1 VSTTHTVLQQA
12 RSASPVTL
20 LKEKE
25 QFIVGYVVQL
35 RRYYHHRKRN
45 SEYLLNKKK
54 NTTDSNFGLSDSKLR
69 IPLFIKNV
77 VCS

>member
-1 VSTTHTVLQQA
+1 VSTMHTVLQQA

-45 SEYLLNKKK
+45 SEYLLNKE

>member
-1 VSTTHTVLQQA
+1 MHTVLQQA

-25 QFIVGYVVQL
+25 QFIDY
-35 RRYYHHRKRN
+35 RKRN
-45 SEYLLNKKK
+45 SEYLLNKE

>member
-1 VSTTHTVLQQA
+1 MHTVLQQA

-35 RRYYHHRKRN
+35 RRYYHYRKRN
-45 SEYLLNKKK
+45 SEYLLNKE